1 MKCKSPYYNKD
12 YGIPCPCGQCMPC
25 RINRRRA
32 WVTRLILE
40 NMMHDKAV
48 FITLTYSDEHLP
60 EKGSLSS
67 RDLQLFFKRLRKRI
81 APAKIRYFACGEYG
95 ERFKRPH
102 YHAIIFGLENCH
114 ITWQFV
120 HECWNKGI
128 IDVGSVTKDSI
139 SYVAGYV
146 SKKIGSEDRERIKSG
161 EISREFCR
169 MSLKPAIGASALDEF
184 AKYAL
189 VQGGFDVIQTLKIG
203 DKVLP
208 VPKYIRRKLRSR
220 FFSDEYIEKLK
231 EAGIQNARDELKALI
246 RKHLGLEA
254 SMDYFTD
261 FGSERALAN
270 CLEAHN
276 LEHISSIRALEDIYN
291 QKNKRRSLE

>member
-1 MKCKSPYYNKD
+1 
-12 YGIPCPCGQCMPC
+12 
-25 RINRRRA
+25 
-32 WVTRLILE
+32 
-40 NMMHDKAV
+40 MHDKAV
-48 FITLTYSDEHLP
+48 FITLTYSDSNLP
-60 EKGSLSS
+60 ENNSLSS

-81 APAKIRYFACGEYG
+81 APQKIRYFACGEYG

-114 ITWQFV
+114 TTWQLIHDV
-120 HECWNKGI
+120 WNKGI

-146 SKKIGSEDRERIKSG
+146 SKKMGSDYRAKIKTG
-161 EISREFCR
+161 EIAREFCR

-189 VQGGFDVIQTLKIG
+189 VQGGFDVIQTIKIG
-203 DKVLP
+203 ERVLP

-220 FFSDEYIEKLK
+220 FFSDEYIDKLK
-231 EAGIQNARDELKALI
+231 QAGILNAREELKELI

-261 FGSERALAN
+261 YGSERAVAN
-270 CLEAHN
+270 CLEAHH
-276 LEHISSIRALEDIYN
+276 LENISDIRAMEDIYN
-291 QKNKRRSLE
+291 QKNKRRLLE

>member
-1 MKCKSPYYNKD
+1 
-12 YGIPCPCGQCMPC
+12 
-25 RINRRRA
+25 
-32 WVTRLILE
+32 
-40 NMMHDKAV
+40 MHDKAC
-48 FITLTYSDEHLP
+48 FITLTYSPENLP
-60 EKGSLSS
+60 ENNSLSS
-67 RDLQLFFKRLRKRI
+67 RDLQLFFKRLRKKI
-81 APAKIRYFACGEYG
+81 HPHKIRYFACGEYG

-102 YHAIIFGLENCH
+102 YHAIIFGLDNCH
-114 ITWQFV
+114 LTWQTI
-120 HECWNKGI
+120 HDCWNKGI

-146 SKKIGSEDRERIKSG
+146 SKKMNNEDRAKIKAG
-161 EISREFCR
+161 LISREFCR

-231 EAGIQNARDELKALI
+231 EAGIQNARAELKALI
-246 RKHLGLEA
+246 EKHLGVLPALEYATNYA
-254 SMDYFTD
+254 SDY
-261 FGSERALAN
+261 GLAT
-270 CLEAHN
+270 CLEAHH
-276 LEHISSIRALEDIYN
+276 LENISNIRALEDIYN
-291 QKNKRRSLE
+291 QKNKRRTLE